1 MTKPKPKLMTKAGQ
15 LSTNVI
21 EKLKKLEKKG
31 QSGTRKGK
39 MGGGMMKKP
48 MMKKGGMAKL
58 NPGLKAYLM
67 KKKKKK

>member
-1 MTKPKPKLMTKAGQ
+1 MPGMM
-15 LSTNVI
+15 
-21 EKLKKLEKKG
+21 KKQKM
-31 QSGTRKGK
+31 

-67 KKKKKK
+67 KKMKKKKKA

>member
-1 MTKPKPKLMTKAGQ
+1 MPGMMKKPKM
-15 LSTNVI
+15 
-21 EKLKKLEKKG
+21 
-31 QSGTRKGK
+31 

-67 KKKKKK
+67 KKKKKA

>member
-1 MTKPKPKLMTKAGQ
+1 MPI
-15 LSTNVI
+15 NVV
-21 EKLKKLEKKG
+21 
-31 QSGTRKGK
+31 RKGKIIAGPNKGKTMRERGAEKARTKK

>member
-1 MTKPKPKLMTKAGQ
+1 MPI
-15 LSTNVI
+15 NVV
-21 EKLKKLEKKG
+21 
-31 QSGTRKGK
+31 RKGKIIAGPNKGKTMRERGAEKARTKK

-67 KKKKKK
+67 KKKKKKKKA